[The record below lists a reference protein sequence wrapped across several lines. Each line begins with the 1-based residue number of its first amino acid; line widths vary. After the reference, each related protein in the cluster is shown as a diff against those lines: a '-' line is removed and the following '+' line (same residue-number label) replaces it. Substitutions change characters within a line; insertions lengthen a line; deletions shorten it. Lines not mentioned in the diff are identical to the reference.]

1 MAHIHLPDGSLSIFW
16 VIMYFI
22 IAALLIFSII
32 LWMKIKKIE
41 LTTEQKAMGG
51 ILAAVVFII
60 SQIPI
65 PAPWGGTH
73 LNFTPL
79 LGILAGPIIAVLVNI
94 IVNIL
99 SALIG
104 HGAWSILGANI
115 ILYSLESITAW
126 FIYKKL
132 RQRGEEEEDKMSRF
146 TAASIATV
154 IALIVG
160 TATLTLMIGIAGIQG
175 VHEPGLELMIELWL
189 LNAINLIVGV
199 IETLLT
205 GYIIEYIGKVK
216 PDYIN
221 AEEVKSSNE

>member
-1 MAHIHLPDGSLSIFW
+1 MAHIHLPDGSFSIFW
-16 VIMYFI
+16 VIIYFI

-41 LTTEQKAMGG
+41 LTTEQKAMAG

-79 LGILAGPIIAVLVNI
+79 LGILAGPIIAVLVII
-94 IVNIL
+94 IVNIF

-104 HGAWSILGANI
+104 HGAWSIMGANI
-115 ILYSLESITAW
+115 ILYSVESITAW
-126 FIYKKL
+126 FIYKIL
-132 RQRGEEEEDKMSRF
+132 RQRGAEEEDKIKRF
-146 TAASIATV
+146 TAATVATG

-160 TATLTLMIGIAGIQG
+160 TAVLTLMIGIAGIQG
-175 VHEPGLELMIELWL
+175 VHEPGFELMMELWF

-199 IETLLT
+199 IEAILT
-205 GYIIEYIGKVK
+205 GYIIEYIGKVR

-221 AEEVKSSNE
+221 AEKVDSL